1 MKPSTK
7 KTLLALVAIGVVVV
21 GGAMAY
27 GLSGTATRDI
37 GPAVGPNA
45 VNLAAPDAQLIEA
58 GRYLAVTGDCIACH
72 SAKGGKPFAG
82 GLTMATP
89 IGSLYSSNITP
100 DKETGIGK
108 YSLNDFDR
116 AIRHG
121 ILPDGRTLYPAMPY
135 PSYAKVSDGDVRALY
150 AYFMHG
156 VAPVKQANKASA
168 ISWPLSI
175 NWPLAIWRKTY
186 APEVAPIA
194 FSKYQSD
201 LIGRGAYLVQ
211 GLGHCGA
218 CHTPRAVTMQEQS
231 LDESHPSFLSG
242 GEVIDG
248 WLAVNLRANPAG
260 GLGRW
265 SQQDIVDTL
274 AKSRNSHSA
283 VMGNPMNEVV
293 AHSSQ
298 HMTPGDQNAIAAY
311 LKSLP
316 AGLPEKATY
325 AVSDVTALALKA
337 GHDEQRGAQLYLDNC
352 AACHRTDAK
361 SNAIVFP
368 ALAGNPSVL
377 SDNPTSLIRI
387 ILAGSMLPSTKA
399 APSNLG
405 MPAFGWRLSDDET
418 AQLVTFVRQSWGN
431 QASGVA
437 AGEVAK
443 VRKLVDHETDQARKT
458 ASNPTVQQH

>member
-1 MKPSTK
+1 MKPSLK

-37 GPAVGPNA
+37 GPGT

-58 GRYLAVTGDCIACH
+58 GRYLAVTADCIACH

-121 ILPDGRTLYPAMPY
+121 IIPDGRTLYPAMPY
-135 PSYAKVSDGDVRALY
+135 PSYAKVSDNDVRALY

-156 VAPVKQANKASA
+156 VEPVKQANKASA

-186 APEVAPIA
+186 APEVAPIVL
-194 FSKYQSD
+194 SKYQSD

-218 CHTPRAVTMQEQS
+218 CHTPRAVTMQELS
-231 LDESHPSFLSG
+231 LDDAHPSFLSG

-283 VMGNPMNEVV
+283 VMGSPMNEVV

-316 AGLPEKATY
+316 VGLPEKATY
-325 AVSDVTALALKA
+325 AASDATALALKA

-387 ILAGSMLPSTKA
+387 ILAGSSLPSTKA

-431 QASGVA
+431 QASA
-437 AGEVAK
+437 ATAGEVAK
-443 VRKLVDHETDQARKT
+443 VRKLVKEETDQALST

>member
-1 MKPSTK
+1 MKNSPIK
-7 KTLLALVAIGVVVV
+7 KTLLAIVALAVVV
-21 GGAMAY
+21 GAGAMAY

-37 GPAVGPNA
+37 GPGTA
-45 VNLAAPDAQLIEA
+45 NLAAPGAELIEA
-58 GRYLAVTGDCIACH
+58 GRYLAVTADCIACH
-72 SAKGGKPFAG
+72 TAKGGKPFAG

-89 IGSLYSSNITP
+89 VGSLYSSNITP
-100 DKETGIGK
+100 DKTTGIGN
-108 YSLNDFDR
+108 YTLNDFDR
-116 AIRHG
+116 AVRHG
-121 ILPDGRTLYPAMPY
+121 ITPNGTTLYPAMPY
-135 PSYAKVSDGDVRALY
+135 PSYAKITDNDVRALY

-156 VAPVKQANKASA
+156 VAPVAQANKASA

-186 APEVAPIA
+186 APEVAPI
-194 FSKYQSD
+194 SLGKYQND

-218 CHTPRAVTMQEQS
+218 CHTPRAMTMQELSQ
-231 LDESHPSFLSG
+231 DESHPSFLAG

-265 SQQDIVDTL
+265 SQKDIVDTL
-274 AKSRNSHSA
+274 AKSRNDHSA

-298 HMTPGDQNAIAAY
+298 HMTTGDQNAIAAY

-316 AGLPEKATY
+316 AGPAEKATY
-325 AVSDVTALALKA
+325 APSDVTTLALQA
-337 GHDEQRGAQLYLDNC
+337 GHDEKRGAQLYLDNC
-352 AACHRTDAK
+352 NACHRSDGK
-361 SNAIVFP
+361 SNQIVFP

-387 ILAGSMLPSTKA
+387 ILAGSELPSTRL

-405 MPAFGWRLSDDET
+405 MPAFGWRLSDEET

-431 QASGVA
+431 NASA
-437 AGEVAK
+437 ATAGEVAK
-443 VRKLVDHETDQARKT
+443 IRKVVDHETDQARKT
-458 ASNPTVQQH
+458 ASNPTLQAH

>member
-1 MKPSTK
+1 MKKSSIK
-7 KTLLALVAIGVVVV
+7 KTVLALAVIGVVVL

-37 GPAVGPNA
+37 GPGTM
-45 VNLAAPDAQLIEA
+45 NLAAPDAQLIEA
-58 GRYLAVTGDCIACH
+58 GRYLAVTADCVACH
-72 SAKGGKPFAG
+72 SAKGGQPFAG

-100 DKETGIGK
+100 DRQTGIGN

-116 AIRHG
+116 AVRHG
-121 ILPDGRTLYPAMPY
+121 ITPSGGTLYPAMPY
-135 PSYAKVSDGDVRALY
+135 PSYAKISDGDVRALY

-156 VAPVKQANKASA
+156 VAPVQQANKASA

-186 APEVAPIA
+186 APEVAPIVL
-194 FSKYQSD
+194 SKYQSES
-201 LIGRGAYLVQ
+201 IARGAYLVQ

-218 CHTPRAVTMQEQS
+218 CHTPRAATMQELAQ
-231 LDESHPSFLSG
+231 DESHPAFLSG

-248 WLAVNLRANPAG
+248 WLAVNLRANSAS

-274 AKSRNSHSA
+274 AKSRNAHAA
-283 VMGNPMNEVV
+283 VVGSPMNEVV
-293 AHSSQ
+293 THSTQ
-298 HMTPGDQNAIAAY
+298 QMTPGDQNAIAAY

-316 AGLPEKATY
+316 VRLDEKSRFA
-325 AVSDVTALALKA
+325 ASDITALALKA
-337 GHDEQRGAQLYLDNC
+337 GHDESRGAQLYLDNC
-352 AACHRTDAK
+352 NACHRSDAK

-377 SDNPTSLIRI
+377 SDNPTSLIRL
-387 ILAGSMLPSTKA
+387 ILAGSALPSTKA

-405 MPAFGWRLSDDET
+405 MPAFGWRLSDEET

-431 QASGVA
+431 QASA
-437 AGEVAK
+437 ATAGEVAK
-443 VRKLVDHETDQARKT
+443 VRKLVKEETDQATKT
-458 ASNPTVQQH
+458 ASNPTLQAH

>member
-1 MKPSTK
+1 MNKRSIQK
-7 KTLLALVAIGVVVV
+7 AVLAVVIVGVIVV
-21 GGAMAY
+21 GAAMAY

-37 GPAVGPNA
+37 GAGQA
-45 VNLAAPDAQLIEA
+45 NLAAPAAQLIEA

-89 IGSLYSSNITP
+89 IGALYSSNITP
-100 DKETGIGK
+100 DRDTGIGK

-121 ILPDGRTLYPAMPY
+121 ILPSGSTLYPAMPY
-135 PSYAKVSDGDVRALY
+135 PSYAKISDQDVRALY

-156 VAPVKQANKASA
+156 VQPVVQPNKPKA
-168 ISWPLSI
+168 IAWPLSI

-186 APEVAPIA
+186 APDVAPIA
-194 FSKYQSD
+194 MTRYQSA

-218 CHTPRAVTMQEQS
+218 CHTPRAVTLQEKA
-231 LDESHPSFLSG
+231 LDESQPAFLSG

-248 WLAVNLRANPAG
+248 WLSVNLRANGAG

-265 SQQDIVDTL
+265 SQQDIADTL
-274 AKSRNSHSA
+274 AKGRNGHAA
-283 VMGNPMNEVV
+283 VVGDPMNEMV
-293 AHSSQ
+293 AHSGQ
-298 HMTPGDQNAIAAY
+298 YMTPEDRNAIAAY

-316 AGLPEKATY
+316 PGPAEKSRFAASEAT
-325 AVSDVTALALKA
+325 TLALRA
-337 GHDEQRGAQLYLDNC
+337 GHDESRGAQLYLDNC
-352 AACHRTDAK
+352 NACHRSDAK

-377 SDNPTSLIRI
+377 SDNPTSLIRL
-387 ILAGSMLPSTKA
+387 ILAGSALPSTRT

-405 MPAFGWRLSDDET
+405 MPAFGWRLSDEET

-431 QASGVA
+431 QASA
-437 AGEVAK
+437 ATAAEVADI
-443 VRKLVDHETDQARKT
+443 RKLVKAETDQATRG
-458 ASNPTVQQH
+458 ARNPTYQEH

>member
-1 MKPSTK
+1 MTPILK
-7 KTLLALVAIGVVVV
+7 KTVLALVVVGVVAV

-37 GPAVGPNA
+37 GPGT

-100 DKETGIGK
+100 DKDTGIGK

-121 ILPDGRTLYPAMPY
+121 ITPDGRTLYPAMPY

-156 VAPVKQANKASA
+156 VEPVNQANKPSA
-168 ISWPLSI
+168 IAWPLSI

-186 APEVAPIA
+186 APEVAPIVL
-194 FSKYQSD
+194 SKYQSD
-201 LIGRGAYLVQ
+201 LVKRGAYLVQ

-274 AKSRNSHSA
+274 AKARNAHSA

-311 LKSLP
+311 LKALP
-316 AGLPEKATY
+316 PGLPEKATY
-325 AVSDVTALALKA
+325 AASDVTALALKA

-387 ILAGSMLPSTKA
+387 VLAGSMLPSTKA

-405 MPAFGWRLSDDET
+405 MPAFGWRLSDEET
-418 AQLVTFVRQSWGN
+418 AQVVTFVRQSWGN
-431 QASGVA
+431 HASA
-437 AGEVAK
+437 ATAGEVAK
-443 VRKLVDHETDQARKT
+443 VRKLVKEETDQASRT
-458 ASNPTVQQH
+458 ASNPTVQPH

>member
-1 MKPSTK
+1 MNKHTIK
-7 KTLLALVAIGVVVV
+7 KTVLALAVIGIVIV

-27 GLSGTATRDI
+27 GLSGTATRAI
-37 GPAVGPNA
+37 GPGPT
-45 VNLAAPDAQLIEA
+45 NLADAQLVEA
-58 GRYLAVTGDCIACH
+58 GRYLAVTADCIACH
-72 SAKGGKPFAG
+72 TAKGGQQFAG

-89 IGSLYSSNITP
+89 IGSLYTSNITP
-100 DKETGIGK
+100 DKATGIGN

-121 ILPDGRTLYPAMPY
+121 ITPDGRTLYPAMPY

-156 VAPVKQANKASA
+156 VAPVNQANKGSS
-168 ISWPLSI
+168 IKWPLSI

-194 FSKYQSD
+194 LNRYQSE

-218 CHTPRAVTMQEQS
+218 CHTPRAVTMQELSQ
-231 LDESHPSFLSG
+231 DESHPTFLAG

-248 WLAVNLRANPAG
+248 WLAVNLRGNAAG

-265 SQQDIVDTL
+265 TQQDIVDTL

-283 VMGNPMNEVV
+283 VMGDPMNEVV

-298 HMTPGDQNAIAAY
+298 FMTPGDQNAIAAY

-316 AGLPEKATY
+316 AGAAEKATF
-325 AVSDVTALALKA
+325 AASDATALALRA
-337 GHDEQRGAQLYLDNC
+337 GQDDTRGAQLYLDNC

-377 SDNPTSLIRI
+377 QENPASVIRI
-387 ILAGSMLPSTKA
+387 VLAGSMLPSTKG

-405 MPAFGWRLSDDET
+405 MPAFGWRLSDEET
-418 AQLVTFVRQSWGN
+418 AQLVTFVRSSWGN
-431 QASGVA
+431 QAPA
-437 AGEVAK
+437 ATASEVAK
-443 VRKLVDHETDQARKT
+443 IRKVVKEETDQAVKT
-458 ASNPTVQQH
+458 ASNPTLQAH

>member
-1 MKPSTK
+1 MTTSMK
-7 KTLLALVAIGVVVV
+7 KTVLALVLVAAVV
-21 GGAMAY
+21 GAGAMAY
-27 GLSGTATRDI
+27 GLAGTATREI
-37 GPAVGPNA
+37 GPGTM
-45 VNLAAPDAQLIEA
+45 NLAAPGVELIEA
-58 GRYLAVTGDCIACH
+58 GRYLAVTADCIACH

-100 DKETGIGK
+100 DQQTGIGN

-121 ILPDGRTLYPAMPY
+121 ITPSGATLYPAMPY
-135 PSYAKVSDGDVRALY
+135 PSYAKISDADVRALY

-156 VAPVKQANKASA
+156 VAPVSQANKASSIA
-168 ISWPLSI
+168 WPLSL

-186 APEVAPIA
+186 APAVAPLA
-194 FSKYQSD
+194 LNTYQSE

-218 CHTPRAVTMQEQS
+218 CHTPRAVTMQELSQ
-231 LDESHPSFLSG
+231 DESHPSFLAG

-265 SQQDIVDTL
+265 SQKDIVDTL
-274 AKSRNSHSA
+274 AKARNDHSA
-283 VMGNPMNEVV
+283 VIGNPMNEVV
-293 AHSSQ
+293 THSTQ
-298 HMTPGDQNAIAAY
+298 LMTPNDQNAIAAY

-316 AGLPEKATY
+316 PGLPEKSTFVA
-325 AVSDVTALALKA
+325 SDITALALKA
-337 GHDEQRGAQLYLDNC
+337 GHDESRGAQLYLDNC
-352 AACHRTDAK
+352 NACHRSDAR
-361 SNAIVFP
+361 SNGVVFP
-368 ALAGNPSVL
+368 ALAGNPTVL
-377 SDNPTSLIRI
+377 SDNPTSLIRL
-387 ILAGSMLPSTKA
+387 ILAGSALPSTRL

-405 MPAFGWRLSDDET
+405 MPAFGWRLSDEET

-431 QASGVA
+431 QAPA
-437 AGEVAK
+437 ASADAVAK
-443 VRKLVDHETDQARKT
+443 VRKLVDKETEPTQKT
-458 ASNPTVQQH
+458 AAVTSLEGH

>member
-1 MKPSTK
+1 MKKSVIK
-7 KTLLALVAIGVVVV
+7 KTVLALVAIAVVA
-21 GGAMAY
+21 GAGAMAY

-37 GPAVGPNA
+37 GPGTMNV
-45 VNLAAPDAQLIEA
+45 AAPGAELIEA
-58 GRYLAVTGDCIACH
+58 GRYLAVTADCIACH

-116 AIRHG
+116 AVRHG
-121 ILPDGRTLYPAMPY
+121 ITPNGTTLYPAMPY
-135 PSYAKVSDGDVRALY
+135 PSYAKISDGDVRALY

-156 VAPVKQANKASA
+156 VAPVSQANKPSA

-186 APEVAPIA
+186 APEVAPIPLN
-194 FSKYQSD
+194 KYQSE

-218 CHTPRAVTMQEQS
+218 CHTPRAATMQELSQ
-231 LDESHPSFLSG
+231 DESHPSFLAG

-248 WLAVNLRANPAG
+248 WLAGSLRGNTVA

-265 SQQDIVDTL
+265 TQKDIVDTL
-274 AKSRNSHSA
+274 AKARNDHSA
-283 VMGNPMNEVV
+283 VMGNPMHEVV

-298 HMTPGDQNAIAAY
+298 FMTPGDQNAIAAY

-316 AGLPEKATY
+316 AGPKEQGSFAP
-325 AVSDVTALALKA
+325 SDITALALQA
-337 GHDEQRGAQLYLDNC
+337 GHNETRGAQLYLDNC
-352 AACHRTDAK
+352 NACHRSDGK

-368 ALAGNPSVL
+368 ALAGNQSVL
-377 SDNPTSLIRI
+377 ADDPTSLIRV
-387 ILAGSMLPSTKA
+387 ILAGSALPSTKL

-405 MPAFGWRLSDDET
+405 MPAFGWRLSDEET

-431 QASGVA
+431 QASA
-437 AGEVAK
+437 AKASDVAK
-443 VRKLVDHETDQARKT
+443 IRKLVDHETDQAQKT
-458 ASNPTVQQH
+458 ASNPTLQAH